1 MGAIV
6 GLLLKRAAEGGFG
19 SVVKSIYWAVA
30 GSKTLVAIL
39 LAFCAGVVKLAISTG
54 LCGHFGIAE
63 QCAVVDASV
72 GNASLW
78 IASGLALLGQV
89 DGAMRLAPPQK

>member
-1 MGAIV
+1 M
-6 GLLLKRAAEGGFG
+6 LLRRAAEGGFG
-19 SVVKSIYWAVA
+19 PTVKAIYWAVA
-30 GSKTLVAIL
+30 GSKTFIASL
-39 LAFCAGVVKLAISTG
+39 LAFFGGVVKLAISTG
-54 LCGHFGIAE
+54 LCSYFGISE

-78 IASGLALLGQV
+78 IASALALIGQV

>member
-1 MGAIV
+1 MGAII
-6 GLLLKRAAEGGFG
+6 GIILRKAAEGDFG
-19 SVVKSIYWAVA
+19 PAVKAIYWAIA

-39 LAFCAGVVKLAISTG
+39 LAFFGGVVKLAISTG
-54 LCGHFGIAE
+54 LCGYFGIAE

-78 IASGLALLGQV
+78 IASALALIGQV